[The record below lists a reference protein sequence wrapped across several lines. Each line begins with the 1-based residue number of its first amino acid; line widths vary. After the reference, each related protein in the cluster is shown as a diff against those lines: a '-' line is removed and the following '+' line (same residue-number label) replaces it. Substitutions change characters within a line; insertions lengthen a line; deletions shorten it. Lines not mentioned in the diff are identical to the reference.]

1 MLIRCEERA
10 DVQLRRQAMKR
21 SLARLIT
28 ALRMKGVITI
38 EPPSRPGVEVAAPR
52 HDLHPLCVSP
62 CPRPLM
68 KSRRGKLWRSEI
80 KVRSRAVAAEIGKP
94 RAAFKELSSLFRG
107 CLDFAPL
114 VTSCPLVNS

>member
-52 HDLHPLCVSP
+52 RDLLPLCVSP
-62 CPRPLM
+62 LSKAAHEIM
-68 KSRRGKLWRSEI
+68 SREI
-80 KVRSRAVAAEIGKP
+80 MEI
-94 RAAFKELSSLFRG
+94 
-107 CLDFAPL
+107 
-114 VTSCPLVNS
+114 